1 MKIAKLDLP
10 DSAIEFLHSQG
21 FEKLYPPQAD
31 SVKSGLM
38 DGKNI
43 LVSAPTA
50 SGKTLIAM
58 LAMLSHL
65 SKNNSDN
72 NNDDSNH
79 NGIGKKVIYLSP
91 LRALAA
97 EKFTEFKK
105 LEKISL
111 GKKIK
116 VGISTGDFE
125 NLEKNLE
132 KNNILI
138 LTNEK
143 MDSIIRHGAEW
154 IEDIGLVISDEVH
167 LIGDESRGPTLE
179 MILTQLKLLETKP
192 QIVGLSATITNS
204 EELSDWLG
212 CNLVKNDWRPVPLSE
227 GVCDGGEVTMSDGKT
242 FEVERSI
249 RGTPIDLG
257 VQSVKEGGQSL
268 VFAET
273 RTRSKSLATK
283 AADAVSQVL
292 EKKDLKNLEKTSKKI
307 MSENEHTEL
316 VKTLALLI
324 KKGVAFHHAGLNQN
338 CRGTVETEFR
348 KGTIKLLS
356 STPTLAAGVNLPAR
370 RVVISN
376 INRYNAKVGANRPIS
391 ILEYKQLCGRAGRPQ
406 YDDYGESI
414 IVGNGNTED
423 LIDYYINGEPEPII
437 SKITDDKSLRTHV
450 LSVVVTNPGI
460 KKDDIL
466 EFFLQTLGGMQSR
479 KPTIKFA
486 IDISLRFLS
495 SEYLIVKKGE
505 RYAATEFGKK
515 TSMLYI
521 DPLTAT
527 SFRDAVENVS
537 PDGKHTFGFLHLISK
552 CDEFFP
558 KFSLRNKDY
567 GAASVLIENNSSE
580 LLESISEYDCSRS
593 LLALNAWI
601 TESSE
606 LSLSDNLGIESG
618 DMHRMA
624 ETANWLSYCLREISK
639 HVERA
644 DLLDELDNLR
654 KRIVY
659 GIREELLDLVRV
671 KGIGRVRARI
681 LYKNNIRNLDD
692 LAKIPVNKLAEID
705 KIGSTIADNI
715 KTELRRIRY

>member
-1 MKIAKLDLP
+1 MKIEKLDLP
-10 DSAIEFLHSQG
+10 NSAIEFLQTQG

-31 SVKSGLM
+31 CIKSGLL
-38 DGKNI
+38 DGKSI

-50 SGKTLIAM
+50 SGKTLIAT
-58 LAMLSHL
+58 LAIINHL
-65 SKNNSDN
+65 SKN
-72 NNDDSNH
+72 
-79 NGIGKKVIYLSP
+79 GGKVIYLSP

-97 EKFTEFKK
+97 EKFSEFKK
-105 LEKISL
+105 LEKVSL

-116 VGISTGDFE
+116 VSISTGDFE

-132 KNNILI
+132 KSDVLI

-154 IEDIGLVISDEVH
+154 IEEIGLVIADEVH

-204 EELSDWLG
+204 DEIADWLD
-212 CNLVKNDWRPVPLSE
+212 CKLVKNDWRPVPLSE
-227 GVCDGGEVTMSDGKT
+227 GVCDAGEVIMNDGKT
-242 FEVERSI
+242 FEIERSL

-283 AADAVSQVL
+283 AADAISQIL
-292 EKKDLKNLEKTSKKI
+292 EKKDLSELEKISKKI
-307 MSENEHTEL
+307 LSENEHTEL
-316 VKTLALLI
+316 IKTLAFLV

-338 CRGTVETEFR
+338 CRETIETQFR

-376 INRYNAKVGANRPIS
+376 VNRYNAKVGANRPIS

-406 YDDYGESI
+406 YDKYGESI

-423 LIDYYINGEPEPII
+423 LIDYYINGEPEPIV
-437 SKITDDKSLRTHV
+437 SKITDDKSLRTHI
-450 LSVVVTNPGI
+450 LSVIVTHPGI
-460 KKDDIL
+460 KKEEIL
-466 EFFLQTLGGMQSR
+466 EFFLETLGGLQSR

-495 SEYLIVKKGE
+495 SQYLIVKKGD

-527 SFRDAVENVS
+527 YFRDAIENVS
-537 PDGKHTFGFLHLISK
+537 KEKKHTFGFLHLISN
-552 CDEFFP
+552 CEEFFP
-558 KFSLRNKDY
+558 KFSLRQKDY
-567 GAASVLIENNSSE
+567 ETASLLIENNSSE
-580 LLESISEYDCSRS
+580 LLEPISEYDCSRS
-593 LLALNAWI
+593 LLALHAWI

-606 LSLSDNLGIESG
+606 LSLSDSLGIESG

-644 DLLDELDNLR
+644 DLLEELDNLR
-654 KRIVY
+654 RRIVY

-681 LYKNNIRNLDD
+681 LYKHGIKNLDD
-692 LAKIPVNKLAEID
+692 LSKIPVNKLAEID
-705 KIGSTIADNI
+705 KIGSTLADNI
-715 KTELRRIRY
+715 KAELRKVR

>member
-1 MKIAKLDLP
+1 MNIAKLKLP
-10 DSAIEFLHSQG
+10 EPAIEFLKSQG
-21 FEKLYPPQAD
+21 FAKLYPPQAD
-31 SVKSGLM
+31 SVKSGLL
-38 DGKNI
+38 DGKSI

-58 LAMLSHL
+58 LAMLSYL
-65 SKNNSDN
+65 SKNK
-72 NNDDSNH
+72 
-79 NGIGKKVIYLSP
+79 GKVIYLSP

-105 LEKISL
+105 LEKVAL
-111 GKKIK
+111 GNK
-116 VGISTGDFE
+116 VKVAISTGDFE
-125 NLEKNLE
+125 NIEKNLE
-132 KNNILI
+132 KSNVLI

-154 IEDIGLVISDEVH
+154 VDEIGLVISDEVH

-179 MILTQLKLLETKP
+179 MILTQLKLLDAKP

-204 EELSDWLG
+204 DEIANWLE
-212 CNLVKNDWRPVPLSE
+212 CSLVKNDWRPVPLSE
-227 GVCDGGEVTMSDGKT
+227 GVCDEGQITMSDGKT
-242 FEVERSI
+242 FEVERSLM
-249 RGTPIDLG
+249 GTPIDLG

-283 AADAVSQVL
+283 AADAISQIL
-292 EKKDLKNLEKTSKKI
+292 EKKEITELEKTSKKLL
-307 MSENEHTEL
+307 SENEHTEL
-316 VKTLALLI
+316 VKTLALLV
-324 KKGVAFHHAGLNQN
+324 KKGVAFHHAGLNQK
-338 CRGTVETEFR
+338 CRETIETEFR

-376 INRYNAKVGANRPIS
+376 VNRYNAKVGANRPIS

-414 IVGNGNTED
+414 IVGNGNTDD
-423 LIDYYINGEPEPII
+423 LIEYYINGEPEPIE
-437 SKITDDKSLRTHV
+437 SKITDDKSLRTHI
-450 LSVVVTNPGI
+450 LSVIVTHPGI
-460 KKDDIL
+460 KKEEIL
-466 EFFLQTLGGMQSR
+466 EFFSQTLGGLQSR
-479 KPTIKFA
+479 KPTLKFA

-495 SEYLIVKKGE
+495 SKFLIIKKGE

-527 SFRDAVENVS
+527 YFRDSIENVS
-537 PDGKHTFGFLHLISK
+537 EERKHTFGFLHLITN
-552 CDEFFP
+552 CEEFFP
-558 KFSLRNKDY
+558 KFSLRQKDY
-567 GAASVLIENNSSE
+567 ETASLMIENNSSQ
-580 LLESISEYDCSRS
+580 LLEPISEYDCSRS
-593 LLALNAWI
+593 LLALQSWI
-601 TESSE
+601 TESTE
-606 LSLSDNLGIESG
+606 LSLSDSLGIESG
-618 DMHRMA
+618 DMHRMT
-624 ETANWLSYCLREISK
+624 ENANWLSYCLREISK

-644 DLLDELDNLR
+644 DLLEELGDLR
-654 KRIVY
+654 NRVIY

-681 LYKNNIRNLDD
+681 LFKHGIKNLDD
-692 LAKIPVNKLAEID
+692 LRKIPVNKLAEID

-715 KTELRRIRY
+715 KAELRRVR

>member
-1 MKIAKLDLP
+1 MKIEKLDLP
-10 DSAIEFLHSQG
+10 DAAIEFLKSQG

-31 SVKSGLM
+31 SVKSGLL
-38 DGKNI
+38 DGKSI

-58 LAMLSHL
+58 LAMFSYL
-65 SKNNSDN
+65 SKNN
-72 NNDDSNH
+72 
-79 NGIGKKVIYLSP
+79 GKVVYLSP

-105 LEKISL
+105 LEKITL
-111 GKKIK
+111 GNKIK

-125 NLEKNLE
+125 NIEKNLE

-143 MDSIIRHGAEW
+143 MDSVIRHGAEW
-154 IEDIGLVISDEVH
+154 IDEIGLVISDEIH
-167 LIGDESRGPTLE
+167 LIGDENRGPTLE
-179 MILTQLKLLETKP
+179 MILTQLKLLDSKP

-204 EELSDWLG
+204 DEIANWLD
-212 CNLVKNDWRPVPLSE
+212 CKLVKSDWRPVPLSE
-227 GVCDGGEVTMSDGKT
+227 GACDGGQVTMNDGT
-242 FEVERSI
+242 IFEVERTL

-257 VQSVKEGGQSL
+257 VQSVMQGGQSL

-273 RTRSKSLATK
+273 RARSKSLATK
-283 AADAVSQVL
+283 AADVISQLL
-292 EKKDLKNLEKTSKKI
+292 EKNDLKELEKTSKKI
-307 MSENEHTEL
+307 LSQNEHTEI
-316 VKTLALLI
+316 VKTLATLV

-338 CRGTVETEFR
+338 CREIIEKEFR
-348 KGTIKLLS
+348 NGTIKLLS

-376 INRYNAKVGANRPIS
+376 INRYNAKVGRNMPIS

-414 IVGNGNTED
+414 IVGSGNVEELTEH
-423 LIDYYINGEPEPII
+423 YINGEPEPII
-437 SKITDDKSLRTHV
+437 SKITDDKSLRTHI
-450 LSVVVTNPGI
+450 LSVIVTHPGI
-460 KKDDIL
+460 KKDEIL
-466 EFFLQTLGGMQSR
+466 EFFLQTLGGLQSR

-495 SEYLIVKKGE
+495 SELLIIKKGE
-505 RYAATEFGKK
+505 RFAATEFGKK

-527 SFRDAVENVS
+527 HFRDAVENVS
-537 PDGKHTFGFLHLISK
+537 QDRKHTFGFLHLISN
-552 CDEFFP
+552 CEEFFP
-558 KFSLRNKDY
+558 KFSLRNRDY
-567 GAASVLIENNSSE
+567 ESASLLIENHSSE
-580 LLESISEYDCSRS
+580 LLEPISEYDCSRS
-593 LLALNAWI
+593 LLALQAWI

-606 LSLSDNLGIESG
+606 LSLSDSLSIESG

-624 ETANWLSYCLREISK
+624 EMANWLSYCLREISK

-644 DLLDELDNLR
+644 DLLEELDDLR

-681 LYKNNIRNLDD
+681 LYKHKIKNLDD

-715 KTELRRIRY
+715 KSELRKVRY

>member
-1 MKIAKLDLP
+1 MKIEKLDLP
-10 DSAIEFLHSQG
+10 DSAIEFLKSQG
-21 FEKLYPPQAD
+21 YEKLYPPQAD
-31 SVKSGLM
+31 SVKSGLL
-38 DGKNI
+38 DGKSI
-43 LVSAPTA
+43 LVSSPTA

-58 LAMLSHL
+58 LAMISYL
-65 SKNNSDN
+65 SKND
-72 NNDDSNH
+72 
-79 NGIGKKVIYLSP
+79 GKVIYLSP

-97 EKFTEFKK
+97 EKFSEFKK
-105 LEKISL
+105 LEKVAL
-111 GKKIK
+111 GKKVK
-116 VGISTGDFE
+116 VSISTGDYE
-125 NLEKNLE
+125 NIEKNLE
-132 KNNILI
+132 KSNVLI

-154 IEDIGLVISDEVH
+154 VEEIGLVIADEVH
-167 LIGDESRGPTLE
+167 LIGDENRGPTLE
-179 MILTQLKLLETKP
+179 MILTQLKLLETNP

-204 EELSDWLG
+204 DEISDWLE
-212 CNLVKNDWRPVPLSE
+212 CKLVKNDWRPVPLSE
-227 GVCDGGEVTMSDGKT
+227 GVCDAGEVTMNDGKVFT
-242 FEVERSI
+242 VERSI
-249 RGTPIDLG
+249 CGTPVDLG

-273 RTRSKSLATK
+273 RNRSKSLATK
-283 AADAVSQVL
+283 AADAIFEIL
-292 EKKDLKNLEKTSKKI
+292 EKKDLIELEKTSKKI
-307 MSENEHTEL
+307 LLENEHTEL
-316 VKTLALLI
+316 IKTLAFLV

-338 CRGTVETEFR
+338 CREIIEKEFR

-406 YDDYGESI
+406 YDDYGEAI

-423 LIDYYINGEPEPII
+423 LIEYYINGEPEPII
-437 SKITDDKSLRTHV
+437 SKITDDKSLRIHV
-450 LSVVVTNPGI
+450 LSLVVTHPGI
-460 KKDDIL
+460 KKDEIL
-466 EFFLQTLGGMQSR
+466 EFFLQTLGGLQSR

-495 SEYLIVKKGE
+495 SEYLLIKKGE
-505 RYAATEFGKK
+505 RFAATEFGKK

-527 SFRDAVENVS
+527 YFRDAIENVS
-537 PDGKHTFGFLHLISK
+537 QNREHTFGFLHLISN
-552 CDEFFP
+552 CEEFYP

-567 GAASVLIENNSSE
+567 ESASLLIENNSSE
-580 LLESISEYDCSRS
+580 LLEPISEYDCSRS
-593 LLALNAWI
+593 LLALHAWI

-606 LSLSDNLGIESG
+606 LSLSDNFGIESG

-644 DLLDELDNLR
+644 DLLEELGNLR

-659 GIREELLDLVRV
+659 GIREELLELVRV

-681 LYKNNIRNLDD
+681 LYKHKIKNLDD
-692 LAKIPVNKLAEID
+692 LAKIPASKLAEID
-705 KIGSTIADNI
+705 KIGSTLADKI
-715 KTELRRIRY
+715 KSELRKVRY

>member
-1 MKIAKLDLP
+1 MNIEKLKLP
-10 DSAIEFLHSQG
+10 ESAIEFLKSQG
-21 FEKLYPPQAD
+21 FTKLYPPQAD
-31 SVKSGLM
+31 SVKSGLL
-38 DGKNI
+38 DGKSI

-58 LAMLSHL
+58 LAMISYL
-65 SKNNSDN
+65 SKNK
-72 NNDDSNH
+72 
-79 NGIGKKVIYLSP
+79 GKVIYLSP

-105 LEKISL
+105 LEKVAL
-111 GKKIK
+111 GNK
-116 VGISTGDFE
+116 VKVAISTGDFE
-125 NLEKNLE
+125 NIEKNLE
-132 KNNILI
+132 KSNVLI

-143 MDSIIRHGAEW
+143 MDSIIRHSAEW
-154 IEDIGLVISDEVH
+154 IDDIGLVISDEVH
-167 LIGDESRGPTLE
+167 LIGDENRGPTLE

-204 EELSDWLG
+204 DEIADWLE

-227 GVCDGGEVTMSDGKT
+227 GVCDAGEVTMGDGKT
-242 FEVERSI
+242 FEVERSL

-257 VQSVKEGGQSL
+257 VQSVQQGGQSL

-283 AADAVSQVL
+283 AADVISQML
-292 EKKDLKNLEKTSKKI
+292 EKKEITELEKTSKKI
-307 MSENEHTEL
+307 LSENEHTEI
-316 VKTLALLI
+316 VKTLALLV
-324 KKGVAFHHAGLNQN
+324 KKGVAFHHAGLNQK
-338 CRGTVETEFR
+338 CREIIEKEFR

-376 INRYNAKVGANRPIS
+376 VNRYNAKVGANRPIS

-423 LIDYYINGEPEPII
+423 LIEYYINGEPEPIE
-437 SKITDDKSLRTHV
+437 SKITDDKSLRTHI
-450 LSVVVTNPGI
+450 LSVIVTHPGI
-460 KKDDIL
+460 KKEEIL
-466 EFFLQTLGGMQSR
+466 EFFLQTLGGLQSR
-479 KPTIKFA
+479 KPTLKFA

-495 SEYLIVKKGE
+495 SKFLIIKKGE

-527 SFRDAVENVS
+527 YFRDSIENIS
-537 PDGKHTFGFLHLISK
+537 QERKHTFGFLHLITN
-552 CDEFFP
+552 CEEFFP
-558 KFSLRNKDY
+558 KFSLRQKDY
-567 GAASVLIENNSSE
+567 ETASLMIENNSSQ
-580 LLESISEYDCSRS
+580 LLEPISEYDCSRS
-593 LLALNAWI
+593 LLALQSWI
-601 TESSE
+601 TESTE
-606 LSLSDNLGIESG
+606 LSLSDSLGIESG
-618 DMHRMA
+618 DMHRMT
-624 ETANWLSYCLREISK
+624 ENANWLSYCLREISK
-639 HVERA
+639 HVERS
-644 DLLDELDNLR
+644 DLLQELGDLR
-654 KRIVY
+654 NRVVY

-681 LYKNNIRNLDD
+681 LFKHGIKNLDD
-692 LAKIPVNKLAEID
+692 LRKIPVNKLAEID

-715 KTELRRIRY
+715 KAELRKVR

>member
-1 MKIAKLDLP
+1 MKIEKLDLP
-10 DSAIEFLHSQG
+10 ESAIEFLKSEG

-31 SVKSGLM
+31 SVKSGLL
-38 DGKNI
+38 DGTSI

-58 LAMLSHL
+58 LAILSYL
-65 SKNNSDN
+65 FKNN
-72 NNDDSNH
+72 
-79 NGIGKKVIYLSP
+79 GKIIYLSP

-105 LEKISL
+105 LEKITL

-125 NLEKNLE
+125 NIEKNLE
-132 KNNILI
+132 KSNILI

-143 MDSIIRHGAEW
+143 MDSIIRHGVEW
-154 IEDIGLVISDEVH
+154 VEEIGLVISDEVH
-167 LIGDESRGPTLE
+167 LIGDETRGPTLE
-179 MILTQLKLLETKP
+179 MILTQLKQLDTKP

-204 EELSDWLG
+204 DEIANWLD
-212 CNLVKNDWRPVPLSE
+212 CKLIKNDWRPVPLSE
-227 GVCDGGEVTMSDGKT
+227 GVSDGGEVTMNDGKT
-242 FEVERSI
+242 FEFERSL

-257 VQSVKEGGQSL
+257 VQSVMQGGQSL

-283 AADAVSQVL
+283 AADVISKML
-292 EKKDLKNLEKTSKKI
+292 EKNELKELEKTSKKI
-307 MSENEHTEL
+307 LSQNEHTEI
-316 VKTLALLI
+316 VKTLAILV

-338 CRGTVETEFR
+338 CRETIEKEFR

-370 RVVISN
+370 RVVISSV
-376 INRYNAKVGANRPIS
+376 NRYNGKVGRNMPIS
-391 ILEYKQLCGRAGRPQ
+391 VLEYKQLCGRAGRPQ
-406 YDDYGESI
+406 YDDFGESI
-414 IVGNGNTED
+414 IVGTGNTED
-423 LIDYYINGEPEPII
+423 LIEHYIDGEPEPIV

-450 LSVVVTNPGI
+450 LSVVVTHPGI
-460 KKDDIL
+460 KKEEIL
-466 EFFLQTLGGMQSR
+466 NFFLETLGGLQSR
-479 KPTIKFA
+479 KTTLKFA

-495 SEYLIVKKGE
+495 SEYLLIKKGE

-527 SFRDAVENVS
+527 HFRNAVEHVS
-537 PDGKHTFGFLHLISK
+537 KDRKHTFGFLHLISN
-552 CDEFFP
+552 CEEFFP

-567 GAASVLIENNSSE
+567 ESASLMIENNSSE
-580 LLESISEYDCSRS
+580 LLEPISEYDCSRS
-593 LLALNAWI
+593 LLALQAWI

-606 LSLSDNLGIESG
+606 LSLSDSLSIESG

-624 ETANWLSYCLREISK
+624 EMANWLSYCLREISK

-644 DLLDELDNLR
+644 DLLEELDDLR
-654 KRIVY
+654 RRIVY

-681 LYKNNIRNLDD
+681 LYKHKIKNLDD
-692 LAKIPVNKLAEID
+692 LSKISTSKLAEID
-705 KIGSTIADNI
+705 KIGPTIADNI
-715 KTELRRIRY
+715 KSELRKVRY

>member
-1 MKIAKLDLP
+1 MKIDKLDLP
-10 DSAIEFLHSQG
+10 DSAIEFLKSQG
-21 FEKLYPPQAD
+21 FEKLYPPQVD
-31 SVKSGLM
+31 SVKSGLL
-38 DGKNI
+38 DGKSI

-58 LAMLSHL
+58 LAMFSYL
-65 SKNNSDN
+65 SKNN
-72 NNDDSNH
+72 
-79 NGIGKKVIYLSP
+79 GKVVYLSP

-105 LEKISL
+105 LEKIVI

-116 VGISTGDFE
+116 VGVSTGDFDGI
-125 NLEKNLE
+125 EKNLE
-132 KNNILI
+132 KSDILI

-143 MDSIIRHGAEW
+143 MDSVIRHGVEW
-154 IEDIGLVISDEVH
+154 IDEIGLVISDEVH
-167 LIGDESRGPTLE
+167 LIGDENRGPTLE
-179 MILTQLKLLETKP
+179 MILTQLKLLDSKP

-204 EELSDWLG
+204 DEIANWLD
-212 CNLVKNDWRPVPLSE
+212 CKLVKNDWRPVPLSE
-227 GVCDGGEVTMSDGKT
+227 GVCDGGEVTMNDGNI
-242 FEVERSI
+242 FDVERSL

-257 VQSVKEGGQSL
+257 VQSVKQGGQSL

-283 AADAVSQVL
+283 AADVISQML
-292 EKKDLKNLEKTSKKI
+292 KKNELKELEKTSKKI
-307 MSENEHTEL
+307 LSQNENTEI
-316 VKTLALLI
+316 VKTLAILV

-338 CRGTVETEFR
+338 CREIIEKEFR
-348 KGTIKLLS
+348 NGTIKLLS

-376 INRYNAKVGANRPIS
+376 INRYNAKIGRNMPIS

-414 IVGNGNTED
+414 IVGSGNVEELTEH
-423 LIDYYINGEPEPII
+423 YINGEPEPII
-437 SKITDDKSLRTHV
+437 SKITDDKSLRTHI
-450 LSVVVTNPGI
+450 LSVIVTHPGI
-460 KKDDIL
+460 KKDEIL
-466 EFFLQTLGGMQSR
+466 EFFLQTLGGLQSR

-495 SEYLIVKKGE
+495 SEFLIIKKGE

-527 SFRDAVENVS
+527 HFRDAVENVS
-537 PDGKHTFGFLHLISK
+537 QDRKHTFGFLHLISS
-552 CDEFFP
+552 CEEFFP

-567 GAASVLIENNSSE
+567 ESASLLIENNSSE
-580 LLESISEYDCSRS
+580 LLEPISEYDCSRS
-593 LLALNAWI
+593 LLALQAWI

-606 LSLSDNLGIESG
+606 LSLSDSFSIESG

-624 ETANWLSYCLREISK
+624 EMANWLSYCLREISK
-639 HVERA
+639 HVDRA
-644 DLLDELDNLR
+644 DLLEELDDFR

-681 LYKNNIRNLDD
+681 LYKHKIKNLDD

-715 KTELRRIRY
+715 KSELRNVRY

>member
-1 MKIAKLDLP
+1 MNIDKLKLP
-10 DSAIEFLHSQG
+10 ESAIEFLKSQG
-21 FEKLYPPQAD
+21 YTKLYPPQAD
-31 SVKSGLM
+31 SVKSGLL
-38 DGKNI
+38 DGKSI

-58 LAMLSHL
+58 LAIMSYLS
-65 SKNNSDN
+65 NNK
-72 NNDDSNH
+72 
-79 NGIGKKVIYLSP
+79 GKVVYLSP
-91 LRALAA
+91 LRALAS

-105 LEKISL
+105 LEKVAL
-111 GKKIK
+111 GNK
-116 VGISTGDFE
+116 VKVAISTGDFE
-125 NLEKNLE
+125 KIEKNLE
-132 KNNILI
+132 NSNLLI

-143 MDSIIRHGAEW
+143 MDSIIRHNAEW
-154 IEDIGLVISDEVH
+154 VDEIGLVISDEVH

-204 EELSDWLG
+204 DEIADWLE
-212 CNLVKNDWRPVPLSE
+212 CTLIKNDWRPVPLSE

-242 FEVERSI
+242 FEVERSLM
-249 RGTPIDLG
+249 GTPVDLG
-257 VQSVKEGGQSL
+257 VQSVKQGGQSL

-273 RTRSKSLATK
+273 RARSKSLATK
-283 AADAVSQVL
+283 AADAIFQIL
-292 EKKDLKNLEKTSKKI
+292 EKKEISELEKTSKKLL
-307 MSENEHTEL
+307 SENEHTEL
-316 VKTLALLI
+316 VKTLALLV
-324 KKGVAFHHAGLNQN
+324 KKGVAFHHAGLNQK
-338 CRGTVETEFR
+338 CRQTIEDEFR

-356 STPTLAAGVNLPAR
+356 STPTLAAGINLPAR

-376 INRYNAKVGANRPIS
+376 ISRYNAKVGANRPIS

-423 LIDYYINGEPEPII
+423 LIEYYINGEPEPII
-437 SKITDDKSLRTHV
+437 SKITDDKSLRTHI
-450 LSVVVTNPGI
+450 LSIIVTHPGI
-460 KKDDIL
+460 KKEDIL
-466 EFFLQTLGGMQSR
+466 EFFLQTLCGLQTR

-495 SEYLIVKKGE
+495 SKFLIIKKGE

-527 SFRDAVENVS
+527 YFRDSIENVS
-537 PDGKHTFGFLHLISK
+537 QERKHTFGFLHLITN
-552 CDEFFP
+552 CEEFFP
-558 KFSLRNKDY
+558 KFSLRKKDY
-567 GAASVLIENNSSE
+567 ETASLMIENNSSQ
-580 LLESISEYDCSRS
+580 LLEPISEYDCSRS
-593 LLALNAWI
+593 LLALQSWI
-601 TESSE
+601 TESTE

-618 DMHRMA
+618 DMHRMT
-624 ETANWLSYCLREISK
+624 ENANWLSYCLREISK

-644 DLLDELDNLR
+644 DLLEELGDLR
-654 KRIVY
+654 NRVVY
-659 GIREELLDLVRV
+659 GIREELLDLVKV

-681 LYKNNIRNLDD
+681 LFKHGIKNLDD
-692 LAKIPVNKLAEID
+692 LMKIPVNKLAEID

-715 KTELRRIRY
+715 KEELRKVR

>member
-1 MKIAKLDLP
+1 MNIEKLKLP
-10 DSAIEFLHSQG
+10 ESAIEFLKSQG

-31 SVKSGLM
+31 SVKSGLL
-38 DGKNI
+38 DGKSI

-58 LAMLSHL
+58 LAMLSYL
-65 SKNNSDN
+65 SQNK
-72 NNDDSNH
+72 
-79 NGIGKKVIYLSP
+79 GKVIYLSP

-97 EKFTEFKK
+97 EKFIEFKK
-105 LEKISL
+105 LEKIAL
-111 GKKIK
+111 GNKIK
-116 VGISTGDFE
+116 VAISTGDFE
-125 NLEKNLE
+125 NIEKNLE
-132 KNNILI
+132 KSNVLI

-154 IEDIGLVISDEVH
+154 VDDIGLVISDEVH

-204 EELSDWLG
+204 DEIADWLE
-212 CNLVKNDWRPVPLSE
+212 CKLVKNDWRPVPLSE
-227 GVCDGGEVTMSDGKT
+227 GVCDAGEVTMNDGKT
-242 FEVERSI
+242 FEVERSL

-257 VQSVKEGGQSL
+257 VQSVQQGGQSL

-283 AADAVSQVL
+283 AADAISQIL
-292 EKKDLKNLEKTSKKI
+292 EKKEISELEKTSKKLLA
-307 MSENEHTEL
+307 ENEHTEL
-316 VKTLALLI
+316 VKTLALLV
-324 KKGVAFHHAGLNQN
+324 KKGVAFHHAGLNQK
-338 CRGTVETEFR
+338 CRETIEAEFR

-376 INRYNAKVGANRPIS
+376 VNRYNAKVGANRPIS

-414 IVGNGNTED
+414 IVGNGNTDD
-423 LIDYYINGEPEPII
+423 LIEYYINGEPEPIE
-437 SKITDDKSLRTHV
+437 SKITDDKSLRTHI
-450 LSVVVTNPGI
+450 LSVIVTHPGI
-460 KKDDIL
+460 KKEEIL
-466 EFFLQTLGGMQSR
+466 EFFLQTLGGLQSR
-479 KPTIKFA
+479 KPTLKFA

-495 SEYLIVKKGE
+495 SKFLIIKKGE

-527 SFRDAVENVS
+527 YFRDSIENVS
-537 PDGKHTFGFLHLISK
+537 QERKHTFGFLHLITN
-552 CDEFFP
+552 CEEFFP
-558 KFSLRNKDY
+558 KFALRQKDY
-567 GAASVLIENNSSE
+567 ETASLMIENNSSE
-580 LLESISEYDCSRS
+580 LLEPISEYDCSRS
-593 LLALNAWI
+593 LLALQYWI
-601 TESSE
+601 TESTE
-606 LSLSDNLGIESG
+606 LSLSDSLGIESG
-618 DMHRMA
+618 DMHRMT
-624 ETANWLSYCLREISK
+624 ENANWLSYCLREISK
-639 HVERA
+639 HVERV
-644 DLLDELDNLR
+644 DLLQELGDLR
-654 KRIVY
+654 NRVVY

-681 LYKNNIRNLDD
+681 LFKNGIKNLDD
-692 LAKIPVNKLAEID
+692 LRKIPVNKLAEID

-715 KTELRRIRY
+715 KAELRKVR

>member
-1 MKIAKLDLP
+1 MKIEKLDLP
-10 DSAIEFLHSQG
+10 ESAIDFLKSQG
-21 FEKLYPPQAD
+21 YEKLYPPQAD
-31 SVKSGLM
+31 SVKSGLLN
-38 DGKNI
+38 GKSV

-58 LAMLSHL
+58 LSMMSYI
-65 SKNNSDN
+65 SKNK
-72 NNDDSNH
+72 
-79 NGIGKKVIYLSP
+79 GKIIYLSP

-97 EKFTEFKK
+97 EKFSEFKK
-105 LEKISL
+105 LEKVAL
-111 GKKIK
+111 GNKVK

-125 NLEKNLE
+125 NIEKNLE
-132 KNNILI
+132 KNNILV

-154 IEDIGLVISDEVH
+154 VDEIGLVIADEIH
-167 LIGDESRGPTLE
+167 LIGDENRGPTLE

-204 EELSDWLG
+204 NEIAYWLE
-212 CNLVKNDWRPVPLSE
+212 CNLIKNDWRPVPLAE
-227 GVCDGGEVTMSDGKT
+227 GVCDSGEITMSDGKT

-257 VQSVKEGGQSL
+257 VQSVKDGGQSL

-283 AADAVSQVL
+283 AADVISQIL
-292 EKKDLKNLEKTSKKI
+292 AKKELTQLEKTSKKI
-307 MSENEHTEL
+307 LSENEHTEL
-316 VKTLALLI
+316 VKTLAILV
-324 KKGVAFHHAGLNQN
+324 KKGVAFHHAGLNQK
-338 CRGTVETEFR
+338 CREIIETEFR
-348 KGTIKLLS
+348 NGTIKLLS

-370 RVVISN
+370 RVVISSV
-376 INRYNAKVGANRPIS
+376 NRYNAKVGANRPIS

-406 YDDYGESI
+406 YDKFGESI

-423 LIDYYINGEPEPII
+423 LIDYYINGEPEPIE

-450 LSVVVTNPGI
+450 LSVVVTHPGI
-460 KKDDIL
+460 KKEEIL
-466 EFFLQTLGGMQSR
+466 EFFLKTLGGLQSR

-495 SEYLIVKKGE
+495 SEYLLVKKGE

-527 SFRDAVENVS
+527 YFRDAVENVS
-537 PDGKHTFGFLHLISK
+537 QDRKHTFGFLHLISN
-552 CDEFFP
+552 CEEFFP
-558 KFSLRNKDY
+558 KFSLRQKDY
-567 GAASVLIENNSSE
+567 ESASLMIENNSSE
-580 LLESISEYDCSRS
+580 LLKPISEYDCSRS
-593 LLALNAWI
+593 LLALQAWI

-618 DMHRMA
+618 DMHRMT

-644 DLLDELDNLR
+644 DLLEELGDLR
-654 KRIVY
+654 RRIVY
-659 GIREELLDLVRV
+659 GIREELLDLVKV

-681 LYKNNIRNLDD
+681 LFKNGIKNLTD
-692 LAKIPVNKLAEID
+692 LEKIPVNKLAEID
-705 KIGSTIADNI
+705 KIGSTIAENI

>member
-1 MKIAKLDLP
+1 MKIEKLKLLN
-10 DSAIEFLHSQG
+10 SAIDFLKSQG

-31 SVKSGLM
+31 SVKFGLL
-38 DGKNI
+38 DGKSI

-58 LAMLSHL
+58 LAMLSYL
-65 SKNNSDN
+65 SKNS
-72 NNDDSNH
+72 
-79 NGIGKKVIYLSP
+79 GKVIYLSP
-91 LRALAA
+91 LRALAT
-97 EKFTEFKK
+97 EKFLEFKK
-105 LEKISL
+105 LEKVAL
-111 GKKIK
+111 GNKIK

-125 NLEKNLE
+125 NIEKNLE
-132 KNNILI
+132 KSNVLI

-143 MDSIIRHGAEW
+143 MDSIIRHGTEW

-167 LIGDESRGPTLE
+167 LIGDETRGPTLE
-179 MILTQLKLLETKP
+179 MILTQLKLLDTKP

-204 EELSDWLG
+204 DELADWLD
-212 CNLVKNDWRPVPLSE
+212 CKLVKNDWRPVPLSE
-227 GVCDGGEVTMSDGKT
+227 GVCDAGEVTMNDGKT

-257 VQSVKEGGQSL
+257 VQSVMEGGQSL

-283 AADAVSQVL
+283 AADSISQIL
-292 EKKDLKNLEKTSKKI
+292 EKKDLNELEKTSKKLL
-307 MSENEHTEL
+307 SENEHTEL
-316 VKTLALLI
+316 VKTLAFLV

-338 CRGTVETEFR
+338 CRSTIETEFR

-376 INRYNAKVGANRPIS
+376 VNRYNAKVGANRPIS

-423 LIDYYINGEPEPII
+423 LIEYYVNGEPEPIA
-437 SKITDDKSLRTHV
+437 SKITDDKSLRTHI
-450 LSVVVTNPGI
+450 LSVVVTHPGI
-460 KKDDIL
+460 KKEEIL
-466 EFFLQTLGGMQSR
+466 EFFLQTLGGLQSR

-486 IDISLRFLS
+486 IDISLRFLAS
-495 SEYLIVKKGE
+495 QYLIIKRGD

-527 SFRDAVENVS
+527 HFRDAIENIS
-537 PDGKHTFGFLHLISK
+537 SDRKHTFGFLHLISN
-552 CDEFFP
+552 CEEFFP
-558 KFSLRNKDY
+558 KFSLRQKDY
-567 GAASVLIENNSSE
+567 ESASLLIENNSSE
-580 LLESISEYDCSRS
+580 LLEPISEYDCSRS
-593 LLALNAWI
+593 LLALQAWV

-606 LSLSDNLGIESG
+606 LSLSDSLGIESG
-618 DMHRMA
+618 DMHRMV
-624 ETANWLSYCLREISK
+624 EMSNWLSYCLREISK

-644 DLLDELDNLR
+644 DLLEELDDLG

-681 LYKNNIRNLDD
+681 LYKHGIKNLDD
-692 LAKIPVNKLAEID
+692 LAKAPVNKLAEID
-705 KIGSTIADNI
+705 KIGSIIADNI
-715 KTELRRIRY
+715 KSELRKVRY

>member
-1 MKIAKLDLP
+1 MKIEKLDLP
-10 DSAIEFLHSQG
+10 ESAIEFLKSEG
-21 FEKLYPPQAD
+21 FGKLYPPQAD
-31 SVKSGLM
+31 SVKSGLL
-38 DGKNI
+38 DGTSI

-58 LAMLSHL
+58 LAILSYL
-65 SKNNSDN
+65 SKNN
-72 NNDDSNH
+72 
-79 NGIGKKVIYLSP
+79 GKIIYLSP

-105 LEKISL
+105 LEKITL

-125 NLEKNLE
+125 NIEKNLE
-132 KNNILI
+132 KSNILI

-143 MDSIIRHGAEW
+143 MDSIIRHGVEW
-154 IEDIGLVISDEVH
+154 VEEIGLVISDEVH
-167 LIGDESRGPTLE
+167 LIGDETRGPTLE
-179 MILTQLKLLETKP
+179 MILTQLKQLDTKP

-204 EELSDWLG
+204 DEIANWLD
-212 CNLVKNDWRPVPLSE
+212 CKLIKNDWRPVPLSE
-227 GVCDGGEVTMSDGKT
+227 GVSDGGEVTMNDGKT
-242 FEVERSI
+242 FEFERSL

-257 VQSVKEGGQSL
+257 VQSVMQGGQSL

-283 AADAVSQVL
+283 AADVISKML
-292 EKKDLKNLEKTSKKI
+292 EKNELKELEKTSKKI
-307 MSENEHTEL
+307 LSQNEHTEI
-316 VKTLALLI
+316 VKTLAILV

-338 CRGTVETEFR
+338 CRETIEKEFR

-370 RVVISN
+370 RVVISSV
-376 INRYNAKVGANRPIS
+376 NRYNGKVGRNMPIS
-391 ILEYKQLCGRAGRPQ
+391 VLEYKQLCGRAGRPQ
-406 YDDYGESI
+406 YDDFGESI
-414 IVGNGNTED
+414 IVGTGNTED
-423 LIDYYINGEPEPII
+423 LIEHYIDGEPEPIV

-450 LSVVVTNPGI
+450 LSVVVTHPGI
-460 KKDDIL
+460 KKEEIL
-466 EFFLQTLGGMQSR
+466 NFFLETLGGLQSR
-479 KPTIKFA
+479 KTTLKFA

-495 SEYLIVKKGE
+495 SEYLLIKKGE

-527 SFRDAVENVS
+527 HFRNAVEHVS
-537 PDGKHTFGFLHLISK
+537 KDRKHTFGFLHLISN
-552 CDEFFP
+552 CEEFFP

-567 GAASVLIENNSSE
+567 ESASLMIENNSSE
-580 LLESISEYDCSRS
+580 LLEPISEYDCSRS
-593 LLALNAWI
+593 LLALQAWI

-606 LSLSDNLGIESG
+606 LSLSDSLSIESG

-624 ETANWLSYCLREISK
+624 EMANWLSYCLREISK

-644 DLLDELDNLR
+644 DLLEELDDLR
-654 KRIVY
+654 RRIVY

-681 LYKNNIRNLDD
+681 LYKHKIKNLDD
-692 LAKIPVNKLAEID
+692 LSKISTSKLAEID
-705 KIGSTIADNI
+705 KIGPTIADNI
-715 KTELRRIRY
+715 KSELRKVRY

>member
-1 MKIAKLDLP
+1 MKIEKLDLLKP
-10 DSAIEFLHSQG
+10 AIDFLLSEG
-21 FEKLYPPQAD
+21 FSKLYPPQAD
-31 SVKSGLM
+31 CVDAGLL
-38 DGKNI
+38 DGKSI

-50 SGKTLIAM
+50 SGKTLTAI
-58 LAMLSHL
+58 LATISYL
-65 SKNNSDN
+65 SKNN
-72 NNDDSNH
+72 
-79 NGIGKKVIYLSP
+79 GKVIYLSP

-105 LEKISL
+105 LEKVEL

-132 KNNILI
+132 KNDVII

-143 MDSIIRHGAEW
+143 MDSIIRHNAEW
-154 IEDIGLVISDEVH
+154 IDDIGLVIADEIH

-179 MILTQLKLLETKP
+179 MILTKLKLLASKP

-204 EELSDWLG
+204 DEIANWLD
-212 CNLVKNDWRPVPLSE
+212 CILVKNDWRPVPLSE
-227 GVCDGGEVTMSDGKT
+227 GVYDAGKVTMSDGKK
-242 FEVERSI
+242 FEVEPSLCGI
-249 RGTPIDLG
+249 PIDLG
-257 VQSVKEGGQSL
+257 VQSVRDGGQSL

-273 RTRSKSLATK
+273 RIRSKALATK
-283 AADAVSQVL
+283 AAEVISQFL
-292 EKKDLKNLEKTSKKI
+292 EKKESEELEKISKKI
-307 MSENEHTEL
+307 LSNNEHTEL
-316 VKTLALLI
+316 VKTLATLI

-338 CRGTVETEFR
+338 CRQTIETEFR

-376 INRYNAKVGANRPIS
+376 INRYNAKVGRNTPIS

-414 IVGNGNTED
+414 IVGNGNSED
-423 LIDYYINGEPEPII
+423 LMEYYIHGEPEPIA

-450 LSVVVTNPGI
+450 LSVIVTSPGI
-460 KKDDIL
+460 KKEDIL
-466 EFFLQTLGGMQSR
+466 DFFLQTLGGLQSR
-479 KPTIKFA
+479 KATIKFA
-486 IDISLRFLS
+486 IDISLRFLTNAF
-495 SEYLIVKKGE
+495 LIIKKGE

-527 SFRDAVENVS
+527 YFRDAIENVS
-537 PDGKHTFGFLHLISK
+537 KERTHTFGFLHLISS
-552 CDEFFP
+552 CEEFFP
-558 KFSLRNKDY
+558 KFSLRQKDNST
-567 GAASVLIENNSSE
+567 ASLMITNHSSE
-580 LLESISEYDCSRS
+580 LLTPISEYDCSRS
-593 LLALNAWI
+593 LLALQSWI

-606 LSLSDNLGIESG
+606 LSLSDSLGIESG
-618 DMHRMA
+618 DMHRIV
-624 ETANWLSYCLREISK
+624 ETADWLLYCLREISK

-644 DLLDELDNLR
+644 DLLDELENLR
-654 KRIVY
+654 RRIIY
-659 GIREELLDLVRV
+659 GIREELLDLVKV
-671 KGIGRVRARI
+671 KGIGRIRARM
-681 LYKNNIRNLDD
+681 LYKHGIKTLDD

-715 KTELRRIRY
+715 KSELRKVR